1 MKSELGMISFILPWQ
16 SGYKTG
22 NGTMLGDSRVA
33 ASSSEHRKGRH
44 SAGKEA
50 PTGAAP
56 DSAQPLSLVD
66 ASDRRVQEVSV
77 RGLWGLFPGQL
88 LPIFSSTDFSVG
100 IVPPGQSD

>member
-1 MKSELGMISFILPWQ
+1 
-16 SGYKTG
+16 
-22 NGTMLGDSRVA
+22 MLGDSRVA

-50 PTGAAP
+50 PAGAAP
-56 DSAQPLSLVD
+56 NSAQPLSLVG

-77 RGLWGLFPGQL
+77 RGLWGLFPGRL
-88 LPIFSSTDFSVG
+88 LPSFSSTDFSVG